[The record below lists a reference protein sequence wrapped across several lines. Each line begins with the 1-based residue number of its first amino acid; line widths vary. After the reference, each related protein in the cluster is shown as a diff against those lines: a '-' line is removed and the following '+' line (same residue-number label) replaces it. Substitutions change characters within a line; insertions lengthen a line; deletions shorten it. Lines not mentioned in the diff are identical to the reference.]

1 MTEIDGRVDLE
12 RMGKAYEDS
21 KERYLANPGSSTVTL
36 RATAKLVKNAYLE
49 GRIGKYHFACDE
61 PVARGGE
68 DAAASPLEYF
78 LAGAA
83 F

>member
-1 MTEIDGRVDLE
+1 MVESAGRVDLE
-12 RMGKAYEDS
+12 RMSKAYDES
-21 KERYLANPGSSTVTL
+21 KKRYMANPGNSTVTL
-36 RATAKLVKNAYLE
+36 RATAKLVKNALLE
-49 GRIGKYHFACDE
+49 GRIGRYHFSCDE
-61 PVARGGE
+61 PQARGGE

>member
-1 MTEIDGRVDLE
+1 MVDTDGRVDLK
-12 RMGKAYEDS
+12 RMSKVYDESKA
-21 KERYLANPGSSTVTL
+21 RYLASPGSSTVTL
-36 RATAKLVKNAYLE
+36 RATAKLVKNALLE
-49 GRIGKYHFACDE
+49 GRIGKYHFSCDE
-61 PVARGGE
+61 PQTRGGE

>member
-1 MTEIDGRVDLE
+1 MAESAGRVDLE
-12 RMGKAYEDS
+12 RMGQAYDESKAL
-21 KERYLANPGSSTVTL
+21 YLTQAGSSTVTL
-36 RATAKLVKNAYLE
+36 RATAKLVKNALLQ
-49 GRIGKYHFACDE
+49 GRIGKYHFSCDE
-61 PVARGGE
+61 PVSRGGD